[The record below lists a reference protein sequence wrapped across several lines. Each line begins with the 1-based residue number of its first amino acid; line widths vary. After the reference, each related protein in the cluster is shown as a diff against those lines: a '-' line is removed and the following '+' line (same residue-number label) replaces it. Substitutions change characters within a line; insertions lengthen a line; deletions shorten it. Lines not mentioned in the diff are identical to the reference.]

1 MLTSVAEINNM
12 TRQNKPLIVGI
23 GNPLRG
29 DDGLAQEILRRL
41 ADGDMRDLFDT
52 LATHQ
57 LLPEHAEVLHRYEQ
71 VIFVDACVDLPAGD
85 WQITQVEM
93 RAHEGVS
100 AHILAPSVLL
110 TFAQTIYGS
119 IPSAWCLCIGAEQF
133 ELGQQLS
140 TKVVLAI
147 EECFPHLVALG
158 RVQGPTAHA

>member
-1 MLTSVAEINNM
+1 M
-12 TRQNKPLIVGI
+12 THQNKPLIIGI

-41 ADGDMRDLFDT
+41 ADGDMRERFDT

-57 LLPEHAEVLHRYEQ
+57 LLPEHAEVLQRYEH
-71 VIFVDACVDLPAGD
+71 VIFVDACVDLPAGE

-93 RAHEGVS
+93 RTHAGITAHVLEPS
-100 AHILAPSVLL
+100 ALL
-110 TFAQTIYGS
+110 MLTQTIYGL
-119 IPSAWCLCIGAEQF
+119 IPSAWCLRIGAEQF
-133 ELGQQLS
+133 ELGQRLS

-158 RVQGPTAHA
+158 RAQGPTAHA